1 MKIRKY
7 PHATLISYTDAV
19 IHGMSKAVPKAMRDM
34 ARHLKNSIK
43 KDITRFRTVPPN
55 FRSKPGQAPFKET
68 GKLAKSIRSRG
79 LKGNMQ
85 IGYSAMTYTNNK
97 YARDL
102 EYGRRRRGTYL
113 APRPH
118 WRPAIQRER
127 PAFQMIANKI
137 FNNMNSSMV
146 SLYKSFGVD
155 DVA

>member
-68 GKLAKSIRSRG
+68 GK
-79 LKGNMQ
+79 
-85 IGYSAMTYTNNK
+85 
-97 YARDL
+97 
-102 EYGRRRRGTYL
+102 
-113 APRPH
+113 
-118 WRPAIQRER
+118 
-127 PAFQMIANKI
+127 
-137 FNNMNSSMV
+137 
-146 SLYKSFGVD
+146 
-155 DVA
+155 